1 MSDPHHH
8 GSHWP
13 TTGGISSCAF
23 SRSPSQEAKGNEEGK
38 QQNKAGSHRPRGA
51 SATPAH
57 RETPGRIPW
66 VIPQTGV
73 GMQSSP
79 QLDLGRS
86 DANARSCWT
95 VANAKPQLRRGR
107 GRQRVRHPEPKQTRC
122 QLTACFTSSLVWAG
136 QAGPCIGVWLE
147 EERTKTK
154 SNDATPESVTCQEID
169 VRSEYRQSSRCN
181 R

>member
-1 MSDPHHH
+1 MCSF
-8 GSHWP
+8 
-13 TTGGISSCAF
+13 AF
-23 SRSPSQEAKGNEEGK
+23 PPPKSAKGNGEEK
-38 QQNKAGSHRPRGA
+38 QQTKAGSQRPRGA

-57 RETPGRIPW
+57 RGTPGRIPW
-66 VIPQTGV
+66 VRPQTGV
-73 GMQSSP
+73 GKQNSP
-79 QLDLGRS
+79 QLDLIRS
-86 DANARSCWT
+86 DADARSCWT

-154 SNDATPESVTCQEID
+154 SNDATPESVTCLFMD
-169 VRSEYRQSSRCN
+169 VRRQRVVCS
-181 R
+181 